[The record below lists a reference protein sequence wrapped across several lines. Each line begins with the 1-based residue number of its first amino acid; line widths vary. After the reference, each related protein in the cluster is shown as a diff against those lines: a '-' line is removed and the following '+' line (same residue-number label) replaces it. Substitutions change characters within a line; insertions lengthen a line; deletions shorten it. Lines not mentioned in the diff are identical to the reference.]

1 MTVVT
6 KNDIERLLRYLL
18 NANMKAT
25 HNRVI
30 SLLSGMYNRAIE
42 WDYPDENPVKGIK
55 KEKHFCLVKMQLT
68 ELGKVF
74 FFALVNHF
82 HVSCQAPI
90 RGRNVHL
97 C

>member
-1 MTVVT
+1 M
-6 KNDIERLLRYLL
+6 
-18 NANMKAT
+18 
-25 HNRVI
+25 
-30 SLLSGMYNRAIE
+30 
-42 WDYPDENPVKGIK
+42 K

-68 ELGKVF
+68 EVGKVF

-82 HVSCQAPI
+82 YVSCQAPI